1 MDLWHIPAIDQ
12 HAHNLLRPEVAAR
25 TPFQAAFTEGAGP
38 VILDDHARHTLFY
51 RRSLRDIG
59 QLLGCGPSEE
69 DILARRAELGL
80 EQLARMCFDAA
91 NLEAILLDDG
101 FLPEQVLPLSWH
113 EPFVR
118 VHRLLRLEWLAEE
131 LLGSADT
138 FEAFVDQFRAAL
150 DPPPANVVGLKSIAA
165 YRTGLDIQRL
175 SLELASRAW
184 REWKQATGEGNRP
197 RLAKKHLLDFLLRQ
211 AMELAAR
218 HRLPVQFHTGL
229 GDPDLDLRLANP
241 LHLRRLLEDARFRTV
256 PVVLLH
262 AAYPFTR
269 EAGYLASVYPQVYVD
284 MGLSV
289 PFLSVSGMRT
299 AVRMLLE
306 LAPFTKVMYASDA
319 HLIPELYYLGAKW
332 GRQVLGACL
341 EEAIAD
347 GDLTSN
353 EAEEVAIA
361 VLQDNARRLYR
372 LETG

>member
-1 MDLWHIPAIDQ
+1 
-12 HAHNLLRPEVAAR
+12 V
-25 TPFQAAFTEGAGP
+25 
-38 VILDDHARHTLFY
+38 
-51 RRSLRDIG
+51 
-59 QLLGCGPSEE
+59 
-69 DILARRAELGL
+69 
-80 EQLARMCFDAA
+80 
-91 NLEAILLDDG
+91 LLDDG
-101 FLPEQVLPLSWH
+101 FLPDQVLPLEWH
-113 EPFVR
+113 ERFVR

-131 LLGSADT
+131 LLERADT
-138 FEAFVDQFRAAL
+138 FEAFLDQFRAAL

-165 YRTGLDIQRL
+165 YRTGLDIQRP

-184 REWKQATGEGNRP
+184 REWKQAPGGGNRP
-197 RLAKKHLLDFLLRQ
+197 RLAKKHLLHFLLRQ

-218 HRLPVQFHTGL
+218 HRLPVQFHTGF

-241 LHLRRLLEDARFRTV
+241 LHLRRLLEDGRFRTV

-262 AAYPFTR
+262 AAYPFSR
-269 EAGYLASVYPQVYVD
+269 EAGYLASVYPQVYID

-306 LAPFTKVMYASDA
+306 LAPFSKLMYSSDA

-341 EEAIAD
+341 DEAIAD

-353 EAEEVAIA
+353 EAEELAVA
-361 VLQDNARRLYR
+361 VLQGNARRLYH
-372 LETG
+372 LGMT